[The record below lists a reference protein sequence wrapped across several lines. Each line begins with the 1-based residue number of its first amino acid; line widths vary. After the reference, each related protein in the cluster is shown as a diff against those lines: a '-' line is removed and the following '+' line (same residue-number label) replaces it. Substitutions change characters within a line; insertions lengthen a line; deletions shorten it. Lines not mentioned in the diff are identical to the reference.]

1 MNITKHSLS
10 TGSYYAES
18 NPKDSIFLHHTQG
31 HHRPD
36 WVIDSWGRDR
46 AHSTNKIRSG
56 TAFVIG
62 GEDLTGIKNQ
72 DFDGIILEAFSP
84 DFWSH
89 HLFTKTKTNTFLNQ
103 KSIGIEICNYGE
115 LICTE
120 DGKFY
125 TRTNILVPEKY
136 VTILDTPFR
145 GERYFH
151 SYTEKQISSLKSLVT
166 RLSDIFDIDIHKGLK
181 KEIER
186 SNLRIPEGLSIV
198 EKKRWLNKRGI
209 MDKNAKKIPETA
221 SPDPRLEE
229 SLDYLSRNPF
239 DLSPI
244 AVHGYQGLWSHSNL
258 RGDIKDVYPSPL
270 LVQMINSL

>member
-1 MNITKHSLS
+1 MEIIKHALS
-10 TGSYYAES
+10 SGSYYAES

-36 WVIDSWGRDR
+36 WVISSWGRDR

-62 GEDLTGIKNQ
+62 GEELSGNKKQ

-120 DGKFY
+120 NGDFY
-125 TRTNILVPEKY
+125 THTNIQVPNNFVTVLEK
-136 VTILDTPFR
+136 PFR
-145 GERYFH
+145 GEKYFH
-151 SYTEKQISSLKSLVT
+151 SYTEKQIESLRSLLI
-166 RLSDIFDIDIHKGLK
+166 RLSEVFEIDLQKGLK

-186 SNLRIPEGLSIV
+186 SKLKVPENLSLV

-209 MDKNAKKIPETA
+209 TDKNARKIPEN
-221 SPDPRLEE
+221 SSIDPKLDEA
-229 SLDYLSRNPF
+229 LDYLGRGAF
-239 DLSPI
+239 DVSPI
-244 AVHGYQGLWSHSNL
+244 AVHGYQGLWSHSSI
-258 RGDIKDVYPSPL
+258 RSDVKDIYPSKEMI
-270 LVQMINSL
+270 QMIDSL